1 MLIIDRQHSTLQW
14 SEFECC
20 YSYLF
25 SYKPLEVHTFK
36 IEIRSLW
43 LCCIVNIVMSALGR
57 GHQQWSTAQWSPAWV
72 TNCPRGPGMVTWP
85 RHQGRGD
92 WGSEKK
98 GEASLLWNSNK
109 VRGSWCDSHK
119 GDLNLKTPSPP
130 EGPGCPECVGME
142 MTHDVMCDHVTWGA
156 LDND

>member
-14 SEFECC
+14 SELECC

-43 LCCIVNIVMSALGR
+43 LCCIVNIVMSELGR
-57 GHQQWSTAQWSPAWV
+57 GHQQWAMHNGHQAGSPTAPGGRAWSHVPAI
-72 TNCPRGPGMVTWP
+72 RE
-85 RHQGRGD
+85 GRP
-92 WGSEKK
+92 SVEKK